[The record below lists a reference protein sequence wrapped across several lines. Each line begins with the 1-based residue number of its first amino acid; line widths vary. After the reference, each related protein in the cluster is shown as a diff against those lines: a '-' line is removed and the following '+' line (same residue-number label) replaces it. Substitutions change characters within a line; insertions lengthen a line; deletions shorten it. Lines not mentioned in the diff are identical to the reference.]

1 MDDVCFDFGVLVLC
15 SLNLLVAKSLEG
27 LRIDLPLGQVAGC
40 ARDDEDMCI
49 KLVEGITLVQL
60 FP

>member
-1 MDDVCFDFGVLVLC
+1 MGEGV
-15 SLNLLVAKSLEG
+15 AHDEG
-27 LRIDLPLGQVAGC
+27 IFWQKATPEQPPDGGVDLPLGQVAGC